1 MSITTEKKTAL
12 IKEFQRGD
20 NDSGSPEIQC
30 AILTSRIIELTEHM
44 KVHKHDYGT
53 RRGLLRM
60 VSRRSRLMRY
70 VHRQDRERYEAL
82 RVKLGLRK

>member
-1 MSITTEKKTAL
+1 MSITAQKKSEL
-12 IKEFQRGD
+12 VKEFQRD
-20 NDSGSPEIQC
+20 EKDSGSPEVQC
-30 AILTSRIIELTEHM
+30 AILTHRIVELTEHM
-44 KVHKHDYGT
+44 KQHKHDYAT

-70 VHRQDRERYEAL
+70 LHRIDRERYEAL